1 MKVKCIVSRRIAD
14 DDYQLG
20 QEYNVTKERINKYPN
35 SFHVIPDPQ
44 SQTEKPNQEKKQST
58 KKTATKRVGKTE
70 DKSG

>member
-20 QEYNVTKERINKYPN
+20 QEYNVTKERVEKYPS
-35 SFHVIPDPQ
+35 SFEVIPVI
-44 SQTEKPNQEKKQST
+44 EKPKQSA
-58 KKTATKRVGKTE
+58 KKTETKRVAKTE

>member
-20 QEYNVTKERINKYPN
+20 QKYNVTKERIEKYPN
-35 SFHVIPDPQ
+35 SFEVIPE
-44 SQTEKPNQEKKQST
+44 SVASEKPKQSS
-58 KKTATKRVGKTE
+58 KKTQTKRVAKTE

>member
-20 QEYNVTKERINKYPN
+20 QKYNVTKERIEKYPN
-35 SFHVIPDPQ
+35 SFEVIPEPVV
-44 SQTEKPNQEKKQST
+44 SEKPKQSA
-58 KKTATKRVGKTE
+58 KKTETKRVAKTE